1 MIRAN
6 PVFRINNLKNKNREY
21 LYVHKFEQSG
31 NLSGSSLFM
40 NNAFFSGFVK
50 CRLVFSQ
57 DFILIF
63 TSSFFCSSK
72 LFFQGFEGGFGG
84 PVSKPSSLT
93 LFSTFYC
100 RFMVCQLNIAP
111 LLV

>member
-1 MIRAN
+1 MTLVN
-6 PVFRINNLKNKNREY
+6 PVFRFNNLKKKNREY

-40 NNAFFSGFVK
+40 NNAFFGGFVK
-50 CRLVFSQ
+50 RGLVLPQ

-72 LFFQGFEGGFGG
+72 FFFQGFEGGFGG
-84 PVSKPSSLT
+84 SVSKPSSLT

-100 RFMVCQLNIAP
+100 RFMVCQVNIAP